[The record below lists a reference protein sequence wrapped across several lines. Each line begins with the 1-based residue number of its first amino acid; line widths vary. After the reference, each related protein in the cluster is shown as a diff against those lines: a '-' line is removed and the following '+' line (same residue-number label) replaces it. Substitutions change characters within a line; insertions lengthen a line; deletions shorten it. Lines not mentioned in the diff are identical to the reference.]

1 MTTSNRT
8 LLSAILVTTTAAL
21 ATLASGCAVD
31 TASADPARTDP
42 QADTVHQQSRLQPS
56 LTAGNPL
63 GGGAASPNAVI
74 NDCAC
79 LDFSQICDCRS
90 GTCYGYVANG
100 QDGPYACYEGSTY
113 LYSYYCTHY
122 DRVTGC

>member
-8 LLSAILVTTTAAL
+8 ILSAILVSSLAGLGAL
-21 ATLASGCAVD
+21 AGCATD
-31 TASADPARTDP
+31 PASAATNDDQPAA
-42 QADTVHQQSRLQPS
+42 QQQSVLVPTVVPALS
-56 LTAGNPL
+56 LD
-63 GGGAASPNAVI
+63 GAKPNAVI

-100 QDGPYACYEGSTY
+100 QDGPYACYEGSTF
-113 LYSYYCTHY
+113 LYNYYCTHY